1 MDKKREE
8 NQLKADKKTEKLKEE
23 WNERKKN
30 LPNYVSSFSENAYEE
45 ITNQIKEEKETKEKR
60 GALIDKQKGY
70 AEEIRYLKQPQ
81 VDKELEQKR
90 LNTINNLDP
99 KRFLTEKETLQ
110 HKRKGRVLLK
120 KPDPN
125 KPSKFGWELKIN
137 SSDNEIS
144 IEKKL
149 IKRPKKYIMSMSTD
163 KNSSKLPDIKVDYLQ
178 EMKEKSLKVNSS
190 SHTLADKNYAKSSEK
205 KWNKM
210 INDNKKVSLIDNI
223 NDAKSKVELI
233 DNQAL
238 LSQKLLNSQEPTTN
252 NIELNK
258 KVSNLLIESI
268 EAKLSLLNK
277 MK

>member
-1 MDKKREE
+1 MDQKREE
-8 NQLKADKKTEKLKEE
+8 NQLKSDKKIEKLKEQ

-30 LPNYVSSFSENAYEE
+30 LPNYVSSFSENAYEDL
-45 ITNQIKEEKETKEKR
+45 TNQIKEEKETKEKR

-70 AEEIRYLKQPQ
+70 AEEVRYLKQPQ

-90 LNTINNLDP
+90 INTINNLDP
-99 KRFLTEKETLQ
+99 KRFLLEKETLQ
-110 HKRKGRVLLK
+110 HKRKGRVILK

-137 SSDNEIS
+137 TSDNEIS

-149 IKRPKKYIMSMSTD
+149 IKRPKKYMLSVSTD
-163 KNSSKLPDIKVDYLQ
+163 KNPNKLPDIKIDYLQ
-178 EMKEKSLKVNSS
+178 EMKEKNLKVNSS
-190 SHTLADKNYAKSSEK
+190 ANILANQNYAKSSEK

-210 INDNKKVSLIDNI
+210 INDNNKVSFIDSI
-223 NDAKSKVELI
+223 NEAKNRVDLI

-238 LSQKLLNSQEPTTN
+238 LSQKLLNSQDATSN

-258 KVSNLLIESI
+258 KVSNLLIDSI